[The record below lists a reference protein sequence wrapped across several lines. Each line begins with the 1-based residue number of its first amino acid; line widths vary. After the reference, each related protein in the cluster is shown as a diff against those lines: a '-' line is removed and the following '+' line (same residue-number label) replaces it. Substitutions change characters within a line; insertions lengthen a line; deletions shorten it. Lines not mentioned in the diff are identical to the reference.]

1 MLWKRKNKYKFGT
14 PIVPFKDKIDIN
26 NIAKDISLMD
36 IVLEKI
42 VFRSLDA
49 RRSGTK
55 RYLGM
60 EGTELIVKEVIEE
73 NYIDSVKYYE
83 NVKNRTLEILDSIAL
98 NEQYREIWYKRYEE
112 WLYESFSDLVR

>member
-14 PIVPFKDKIDIN
+14 PIVPFKDEIDIN

-42 VFRSLDA
+42 IFRSLDA
-49 RRSGTK
+49 RRSGTN
-55 RYLGM
+55 RYLGI

-83 NVKNRTLEILDSIAL
+83 NVKNRTLEILDRIAI
-98 NEQYREIWYKRYEE
+98 NEQYREIWYKRYEK